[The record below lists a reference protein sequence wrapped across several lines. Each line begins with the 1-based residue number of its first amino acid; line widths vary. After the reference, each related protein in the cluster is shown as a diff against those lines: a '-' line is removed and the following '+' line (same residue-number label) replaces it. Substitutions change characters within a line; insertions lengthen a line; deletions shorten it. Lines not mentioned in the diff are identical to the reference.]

1 MTVPVKHLLQQGP
14 VIRSLLAAGVRAA
27 RARPGG
33 PAPAAPGPVF
43 EATVGPRPA
52 DLVRD
57 YVRHVGGDPSAY
69 RKTLPAHLFPQWGFP
84 LLAKTLVGIPW
95 DLRKVL
101 NGGCVI
107 DEVEPLPAHAPL
119 RLKAW
124 LDHVDDDGR
133 RVVLR
138 QRLTTTTDA
147 GGRVECTMFAIV
159 PLARDKGGKG
169 AKAKERPS
177 VPVDARP
184 IASVRFTPAHARD
197 FAVLTG
203 DVNPVHWLVPAA
215 KASGFRST
223 ILHGF
228 ATLGRGIESVIRH
241 RLAGDAAAFRG
252 VDVKFVRPVV
262 LPARVTYFVTS
273 PVEGG
278 DDGAMGLFAGSA
290 PGGPAYLTGTFR
302 TR

>member
-1 MTVPVKHLLQQGP
+1 MSVPVRHLLQQGP
-14 VIRSLLAAGVRAA
+14 VIRSLLSAGLRAA

-33 PAPAAPGPVF
+33 PAPATPGAPLV
-43 EATVGPRPA
+43 ATVPPRPP

-57 YVRHVGGDPSAY
+57 YVRHLGGDPSAY
-69 RKTLPAHLFPQWGFP
+69 RRTLPAHLFPQWGFP
-84 LLAKTLVGIPW
+84 LLARTLIGIPW

-107 DEVEPLPAHAPL
+107 DELAPLPADEPL
-119 RLKAW
+119 QLRAW

-138 QRLTTTTDA
+138 QRLTTTTA
-147 GGRVECTMFAIV
+147 SGGHLECTMFAIV
-159 PLARDKGGKG
+159 PLARDKGAKG
-169 AKAKERPS
+169 KERPS
-177 VPVDARP
+177 VPTDARP
-184 IASVRFTPAHARD
+184 IASVRFTPGHARD

-228 ATLGRGIESVIRH
+228 ATLGRGIEMVIRH
-241 RLAGDAAAFRG
+241 RLAGDAAALRG

-262 LPARVTYFVTS
+262 LPARVAYFVT
-273 PVEGG
+273 PEQ
-278 DDGAMGLFAGSA
+278 DGALGLFAGSA
-290 PGGPAYLTGTFR
+290 PGGPAALTGTVR

>member
-1 MTVPVKHLLQQGP
+1 MTVPVRHLLRQGP
-14 VIRSLLAAGVRAA
+14 VIRSLLEAGVRAA

-33 PAPAAPGPVF
+33 PAPAFPGPAF
-43 EATVGPRPA
+43 EDTVPPRSP

-57 YVRHVGGDPSAY
+57 YVRHLGGDPAAY
-69 RKTLPAHLFPQWGFP
+69 RRWLPAHLFPQWGFP
-84 LLAKTLVGIPW
+84 LLAKTLIGIPW
-95 DLRKVL
+95 DLRRVL

-107 DEVEPLPAHAPL
+107 DEVEPLPVGQPL
-119 RLKAW
+119 HLRAW

-138 QRLTTTTDA
+138 QRLTTTTA
-147 GGRVECTMFAIV
+147 GGGRVESTLFAIV
-159 PLARDKGGKG
+159 PLAREGKGGPK
-169 AKAKERPS
+169 KERPT
-177 VPVDARP
+177 VPIDAH
-184 IASVRFTPAHARD
+184 AVGSVRFTPAHARD

-203 DVNPVHWLVPAA
+203 DINPVHWLVPAA
-215 KASGFRST
+215 RASGFKST

-228 ATLGRGIESVIRH
+228 ATLGRGIETIVRN

-262 LPARVTYFVTS
+262 LPARVVTL
-273 PVEGG
+273 VGARTE
-278 DDGAMGLFAGSA
+278 DGALPFFCGTA
-290 PGGPAYLTGTFR
+290 PGGPAYLTGTLR

>member
-1 MTVPVKHLLQQGP
+1 MTVPLRHLLQQGP
-14 VIRSLLAAGVRAA
+14 VVRSLLSAGVRAA
-27 RARPGG
+27 RARPSGG
-33 PAPAAPGPVF
+33 PAPTAPGPVL
-43 EATVGPRPA
+43 EATVPPRPDA
-52 DLVRD
+52 LVRD
-57 YVRHVGGDPSAY
+57 YVRHLGGDPSAY
-69 RKTLPAHLFPQWGFP
+69 RTTLPAHLFPQWGFP
-84 LLAKTLVGIPW
+84 LLARTLHGIPW

-107 DEVEPLPAHAPL
+107 DVVAPLPAHEPL
-119 RLKAW
+119 QLRAW

-138 QRLTTTTDA
+138 QRLTTTTPS
-147 GGRVECTMFAIV
+147 GGHVECTMFAIV
-159 PLARDKGGKG
+159 PLARDKG
-169 AKAKERPS
+169 AKAEKRERPS
-177 VPVDARP
+177 VPADAHP
-184 IASVRFTPAHARD
+184 LASVRFTPGHARD

-228 ATLGRGIESVIRH
+228 ATLGRGIEAIVKN
-241 RLAGDAAAFRG
+241 RLAGDVSRFRG

-262 LPARVTYFVTS
+262 LPARVTYFVT
-273 PVEGG
+273 PAA
-278 DDGAMGLFAGSA
+278 DGAMGWFAGSA